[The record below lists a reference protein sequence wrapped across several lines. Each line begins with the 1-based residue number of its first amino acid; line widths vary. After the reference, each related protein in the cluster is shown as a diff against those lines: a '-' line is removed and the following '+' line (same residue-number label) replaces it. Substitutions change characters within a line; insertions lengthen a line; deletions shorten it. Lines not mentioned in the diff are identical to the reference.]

1 MYYKFTL
8 RVNCKR
14 GDGLQIEYK
23 NKSIEKVCTNAR
35 EAIKKHGQRMADKI
49 HQRIDEISAA
59 STVEEMI
66 EYHIGRCHQL
76 AENRKGEYAVDL
88 VHPYRLVFTKKGEE
102 IQIARIME
110 IVDYH

>member
-1 MYYKFTL
+1 M
-8 RVNCKR
+8 
-14 GDGLQIEYK
+14 QIEYK
-23 NKSIEKVCTNAR
+23 NKSIEKVCTNAH
-35 EAIKKHGQRMADKI
+35 EATKKHGPKMAEKI

-59 STVEEMI
+59 DTVEEMI
-66 EYHIGRCHQL
+66 TYRIGRCHLL

-88 VHPYRLVFTKKGEE
+88 IHPYRLIFTKKGNE